1 MCSSCTEAQAI
12 LRIWR
17 ESCWTSMK
25 SLGAEAKEMHRKA
38 WFAQAGEKKK
48 RHGGISLQFSTTGC
62 YYEGRANSCED
73 WPVNGKRSILKNHNK
88 EMSDCIEA
96 KKPTNQTKKIPPPQ
110 KNTIVG
116 KHYNRYPVGGKSPP
130 SKFWKSSGQS
140 LEQQNLTLK
149 VRSFSCFEQEVVL

>member
-1 MCSSCTEAQAI
+1 MCSSCTEAQAV

-25 SLGAEAKEMHRKA
+25 ALGAEAKEMHRKA

-48 RHGGISLQFSTTGC
+48 KAQGNLTAVFHYWMLLWRQSQFLWKLASKWQK
-62 YYEGRANSCED
+62 EH
-73 WPVNGKRSILKNHNK
+73 IKNHNK
-88 EMSDCIEA
+88 EVSDCIEA
-96 KKPTNQTKKIPPPQ
+96 KKTTNQTKKIPPPP

-149 VRSFSCFEQEVVL
+149 VRSFPCFEQEVVL